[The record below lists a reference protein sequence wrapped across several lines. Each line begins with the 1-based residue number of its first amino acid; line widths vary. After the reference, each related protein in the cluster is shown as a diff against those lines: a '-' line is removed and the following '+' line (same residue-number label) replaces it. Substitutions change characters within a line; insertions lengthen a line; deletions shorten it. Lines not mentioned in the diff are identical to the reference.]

1 MRLYPAIDVKDGQ
14 CVRLKKGLF
23 NEVTVYS
30 ERPYE
35 IAKGFE
41 EAGAQFI
48 HTVDLDGA
56 LKGHGVNAETIKK
69 ICSSVNIPVQ
79 MGGGIRTLENIQ
91 EVLDLGVYRVIIG
104 TKAVENP
111 DFIKAAIDRF
121 GAEHIVVGVDAKDG
135 LVAIEGWEK
144 VSDKTA
150 LSLALAMKDIGVQT
164 IVYTDISKD
173 GMLAGPN
180 VEQTKILSDKTGI
193 DIIASGGMS
202 CMDDLTHIND
212 AGIHGAIIGK
222 AIYEKRIDL
231 KEAVNLFESGASY
244 SKASAMP
251 KADISFKDLKLDAN
265 GLIPVVVQDYVNGE
279 VLMLAYMN
287 EEAFNKTLETGIM
300 TYYSR
305 SRQELWIKGLTSGHF
320 QYVRS
325 IEIDCDND
333 TLLAKVKQIGAA
345 CHTGNKSCFYRNLV
359 STEYAQT
366 NPLKVFNNVMS
377 IIEDRKQHPKEGSYT
392 NYLFDKGIDKILKK
406 CGEEATEVIIAAKNP
421 DPEEIKYEISDFLY
435 HVMVLMV
442 LKGVTWEDIVKE
454 LANR

>member
-69 ICSSVNIPVQ
+69 ICSSVNVPVQ

-164 IVYTDISKD
+164 IVYTDISK
-173 GMLAGPN
+173 
-180 VEQTKILSDKTGI
+180 
-193 DIIASGGMS
+193 
-202 CMDDLTHIND
+202 
-212 AGIHGAIIGK
+212 
-222 AIYEKRIDL
+222 
-231 KEAVNLFESGASY
+231 
-244 SKASAMP
+244 
-251 KADISFKDLKLDAN
+251 
-265 GLIPVVVQDYVNGE
+265 E
-279 VLMLAYMN
+279 VLFSQRQKVVLTLAIRCIALY
-287 EEAFNKTLETGIM
+287 FVQLRI
-300 TYYSR
+300 
-305 SRQELWIKGLTSGHF
+305 
-320 QYVRS
+320 
-325 IEIDCDND
+325 
-333 TLLAKVKQIGAA
+333 AKVKTTFCLARTA
-345 CHTGNKSCFYRNLV
+345 P
-359 STEYAQT
+359 
-366 NPLKVFNNVMS
+366 PL
-377 IIEDRKQHPKEGSYT
+377 IYQCT
-392 NYLFDKGIDKILKK
+392 Q
-406 CGEEATEVIIAAKNP
+406 
-421 DPEEIKYEISDFLY
+421 
-435 HVMVLMV
+435 
-442 LKGVTWEDIVKE
+442 
-454 LANR
+454 

>member
-69 ICSSVNIPVQ
+69 ICSSVNVPVQ

-121 GAEHIVVGVDAKDG
+121 GAEHIVAKDG
-135 LVAIEGWEK
+135 LVAIEGREK
-144 VSDKTA
+144 GSDKTA

-222 AIYEKRIDL
+222 ALYEKRVIL
-231 KEAVNLFESGASY
+231 SEAVEKFE
-244 SKASAMP
+244 K
-251 KADISFKDLKLDAN
+251 
-265 GLIPVVVQDYVNGE
+265 
-279 VLMLAYMN
+279 
-287 EEAFNKTLETGIM
+287 
-300 TYYSR
+300 
-305 SRQELWIKGLTSGHF
+305 
-320 QYVRS
+320 
-325 IEIDCDND
+325 
-333 TLLAKVKQIGAA
+333 
-345 CHTGNKSCFYRNLV
+345 
-359 STEYAQT
+359 
-366 NPLKVFNNVMS
+366 
-377 IIEDRKQHPKEGSYT
+377 
-392 NYLFDKGIDKILKK
+392 
-406 CGEEATEVIIAAKNP
+406 
-421 DPEEIKYEISDFLY
+421 
-435 HVMVLMV
+435 
-442 LKGVTWEDIVKE
+442 
-454 LANR
+454 